1 MLTNSLAPIKR
12 ACLFFGFMGIAVA
25 TLTFGAGFQT
35 PADQSSTTVVQAKI
49 ERNIPTDTQFAAVNS
64 GERAVT
70 SVKRAIPSSQQA
82 RLAVSSDNVLR

>member
-25 TLTFGAGFQT
+25 TLTFGADFQA
-35 PADQSSTTVVQAKI
+35 PADKSSSTVEQAKI

-64 GERAVT
+64 AERAVT
-70 SVKRAIPSSQQA
+70 SVKRAIPNSQQA
-82 RLAVSSDNVLR
+82 RLAFSSDSILR

>member
-25 TLTFGAGFQT
+25 TLTVGAGLQA
-35 PADQSSTTVVQAKI
+35 PGDQSSTSVEQAKI
-49 ERNIPTDTQFAAVNS
+49 ERNIPTDAQFAAVNP
-64 GERAVT
+64 GQRAAT

-82 RLAVSSDNVLR
+82 RLAAGTDTVVR